1 MPKPRKEK
9 TVTFRVYGPDKLRF
23 NRLKA
28 KLQKEELIKSDPQVF
43 NYLLNLHDHVAKD
56 LGIPN

>member
-23 NRLKA
+23 NRLKE
-28 KLQKEELIKSDPQVF
+28 KLKKLYPFASDPEVF
-43 NYLLNLHDHVAKD
+43 SYLLNQVDR
-56 LGIPN
+56 